1 MRYGTGLILAGAAAA
16 TLTLMTLGLRHASP
30 ALSSSTEASA
40 PEAFS
45 GRPLSGVTVVLD
57 PGHGGE
63 DPGTTAGPL
72 SEAALTYRTAAEL
85 AVSLQAQGAK
95 VIYTV
100 RSRCLDPTLVVT
112 EPPPE
117 RPTDAVLAS
126 TGAALVSRRSPRLLW
141 QRAAVARAV
150 WASYRQNPQ
159 AARSVFFLS
168 LHYDQSSLPGIQGG
182 VVCVDRRAEAVPKLA
197 RALAAQMVDGSF
209 GRSGDFQGIPDL
221 SGRELGVLDPRFN
234 PIPEKALLEIATLS
248 NPEDAAEAADPAW
261 RSEIVRRITDAVIE
275 AHSSA

>member
-1 MRYGTGLILAGAAAA
+1 MRYGTALISVGAAAA
-16 TLTLMTLGLRHASP
+16 TLTLMTLGLRHPSP
-30 ALSSSTEASA
+30 TLSSSPDAA
-40 PEAFS
+40 VPDALL
-45 GRPLSGVTVVLD
+45 GRPLSGVIVVLD

-72 SEAALTYRTAAEL
+72 SEAALTYRTAVEL
-85 AVSLQAQGAK
+85 AASLEAQGAQ
-95 VIYTV
+95 VVYTV
-100 RSRCLDPTLVVT
+100 RSRCLDPTLAAT
-112 EPPPE
+112 EPPVE

-126 TGAALVSRRSPRLLW
+126 NGAALVSRRSPRLLW

-150 WASYRQNPQ
+150 WASSRQNPQ

-182 VVCVDRRAEAVPKLA
+182 VVCVDRRSASVPKLA
-197 RALAAQMVDGSF
+197 EALAAQMVDGDF
-209 GRSGDFQGIPDL
+209 GRSGDFRGIPDL

-234 PIPEKALLEIATLS
+234 PIPEKALLEVATLS

-261 RSEIVRRITDAVIE
+261 RGEIVRRITDAVVE
-275 AHSSA
+275 AHRRP